1 MTLDFL
7 PLLNNI
13 IYIHIPKSGGSS
25 QLTIFKDL
33 YGSDRVFWH
42 GDENNASREHSN
54 PEDILSRHTVVGGHK
69 AISYYPKDIQALFI
83 SVVRE
88 PVSRVISL
96 YSHYTKPQFADDYF
110 LASRER
116 LYEIWQERGM
126 DDQSI
131 VNSINQCPEFRQQIE
146 NDQCRY
152 LSRYEETLEG
162 VIRTLEES
170 PHLICNL
177 ESTAAMNEM
186 LSKRLGW
193 GDIPLRKLNRSR
205 EHTHELIMQEAGL
218 TEILRDLLSEDQRL
232 YEHISKAHR
241 GVRNSLPEDLGKST
255 RLRSNTAISSIG
267 SENSPWKQ
275 VQVYTKGFLGINADG
290 FGSAG
295 VVIINSSH
303 IDLTRGN
310 YPELAL
316 YYTLH
321 SVAGDQLGGK
331 TISPPLNVPIF
342 AKRHLTWS
350 LKVKIPDQYLA
361 EVACIKVGLAIDATE
376 FVESYNPLH
385 LSAAHIVS
393 SPATDKLTFPDS
405 KNRA

>member
-1 MTLDFL
+1 LARASRIDTDFH

-13 IYIHIPKSGGSS
+13 IYLHIPKSGGSS
-25 QLTIFKDL
+25 QLAIFNDL

-42 GDENNASREHSN
+42 GDETSASREHSG
-54 PEDILSRHTVVGGHK
+54 PEDILSRHTIVGGHK
-69 AISYYPKDIQALFI
+69 AISYYPKGIEALFV

-116 LYEIWQERGM
+116 LYEIWRERGM

-131 VNSINQCPEFRQQIE
+131 VNSIRQCPEFRRQIE

-162 VIRTLEES
+162 VIRTLEEV
-170 PHLICNL
+170 PHLVCAL
-177 ESTAAMNEM
+177 ESTAAMNEI

-193 GDIPLRKLNRSR
+193 GGIPLRKLNRSR
-205 EHTHELIMQEAGL
+205 EHTHELIMQEPGL
-218 TEILRDLLSEDQRL
+218 TETLRDLLSEDQRL
-232 YEHISKAHR
+232 YEHISKTHR
-241 GVRNSLPEDLGKST
+241 GVRYSLPEDLCGST
-255 RLRSNTAISSIG
+255 SLRSNAAISSIG

-290 FGSAG
+290 IGSAG

-303 IDLTRGN
+303 IDLTNGN

-321 SVAGDQLGGK
+321 SVAGDQLGDK
-331 TISPPLNVPIF
+331 TFSPPLNVPIF
-342 AKRHLTWS
+342 AKRHVIWS
-350 LKVKIPDQYLA
+350 LSVKIPDQYLA
-361 EVACIKVGLAIDATE
+361 EVACIKVGLAINASE
-376 FVESYNPLH
+376 FAESYNPLH
-385 LSAAHIVS
+385 VGAAHIVS
-393 SPATDKLTFPDS
+393 SPGTDKSTP
-405 KNRA
+405 